1 MVAAFDDFV
10 ELYVTSELFP
20 LPVIFVTYKLALA
33 SGSVSSETKV
43 PALFCSSVTVPFA
56 VTVFVSLTAVGASLI
71 PTTVITIS
79 AVSVAAPSDTVYVNV
94 SVTISPAS
102 RASVASKSATY

>member
-1 MVAAFDDFV
+1 MA
-10 ELYVTSELFP
+10 LVTV
-20 LPVIFVTYKLALA
+20 LPA
-33 SGSVSSETKV
+33 STLSVS
-43 PALFCSSVTVPFA
+43 A
-56 VTVFVSLTAVGASLI
+56 TAVGAPLI